1 MGTTRSRL
9 STIDILPAALTST
22 AQGAEQLYRALLEQ
36 GAAPN
41 LPSDMPERDSHGF
54 KVVELAAFWEA

>member
-1 MGTTRSRL
+1 RL

-41 LPSDMPERDSHGF
+41 LPSDMPERDCHGF